1 MDVQF
6 AKIEGKSAAFYT
18 TVGVLAAM
26 GAAGFIATLI
36 MHFNGLYL
44 SGMTNRVPWGLQI
57 SMAIFYIGLSAGS
70 LVVSGLYGVFGKMEY
85 KPFARIAAYLAM
97 LFLIAGLLSIFTD
110 QGRIDRV
117 FTKPFTYVNPTSMFS
132 INPALYSGHIMI
144 CVLYLW
150 ALFKEKGTLTKI
162 TSLVVVIWAIGTHTG
177 TGAIF
182 AFVPRELYNSALL
195 PPSFVAA
202 ALSSGAALMI
212 LVIVGL
218 FKATGR
224 HLDDE
229 LIIWLGRRL
238 LSIFIVVTFYVLLI
252 ENAHRAYLAYS
263 HEAGVFFLFG
273 GIHSF
278 MFWVGLIIIGSVIP
292 AILLFVRRTGTSVR
306 WTVFASVLVV
316 VGVLFERFLI
326 VIPGLIHPPELFPGW
341 EIVAPAMEGVASYHI
356 SFLEVLQ
363 TLGVIGIIG
372 FAFVVGLRVMPLAP
386 LSARW
391 STPEEQQAVAAA
403 SGRALKP
410 RRALRPK
417 RA

>member
-1 MDVQF
+1 MSSLPRS
-6 AKIEGKSAAFYT
+6 KGKSVSYWV
-18 TVGVLAAM
+18 TVGIL
-26 GAAGFIATLI
+26 GAATVAGLIATLV
-36 MHFNGLYL
+36 MNKHGLYL

-162 TSLVVVIWAIGTHTG
+162 TSLVVVLWAIGTHTG

-182 AFVPRELYNSALL
+182 AFVPRELYNSSLL

-218 FKATGR
+218 SGPPN
-224 HLDDE
+224 
-229 LIIWLGRRL
+229 
-238 LSIFIVVTFYVLLI
+238 VTWMT
-252 ENAHRAYLAYS
+252 NS
-263 HEAGVFFLFG
+263 SSGWAGDCCR
-273 GIHSF
+273 SSS
-278 MFWVGLIIIGSVIP
+278 W
-292 AILLFVRRTGTSVR
+292 
-306 WTVFASVLVV
+306 
-316 VGVLFERFLI
+316 
-326 VIPGLIHPPELFPGW
+326 
-341 EIVAPAMEGVASYHI
+341 
-356 SFLEVLQ
+356 
-363 TLGVIGIIG
+363 
-372 FAFVVGLRVMPLAP
+372 
-386 LSARW
+386 
-391 STPEEQQAVAAA
+391 
-403 SGRALKP
+403 
-410 RRALRPK
+410 
-417 RA
+417 

>member
-1 MDVQF
+1 MADVSF
-6 AKIEGKSAAFYT
+6 SKIEGRSFGFWATLAALGAFSLA
-18 TVGVLAAM
+18 GVLA
-26 GAAGFIATLI
+26 TLY
-36 MHFNGLYL
+36 MARHGLYL
-44 SGMTNRVPWGLQI
+44 SGMSNRVPWGLQI

-97 LFLIAGLLSIFTD
+97 LFLIAGLLSILTD

-117 FTKPFTYVNPTSMFS
+117 FTKPFTYVNATSMFS

-162 TSLVVVIWAIGTHTG
+162 TSLVVVLWAIGTHTG

-182 AFVPRELYNSALL
+182 AFVPRELYNSSLL

-212 LVIVGL
+212 MVIVGL
-218 FKATGR
+218 SKATKR

-229 LIIWLGRRL
+229 LIIWMGRKL

-252 ENAHRAYLAYS
+252 ENAHRAYLAES
-263 HEAGVFFLFG
+263 REAAGFFLFG
-273 GIHSF
+273 GLHSG
-278 MFWVGLIIIGSVIP
+278 MFWLGLIFIGCVVP
-292 AILLFVRRTGTSVR
+292 ALLLFIKRTGTSVP

-341 EIVAPAMEGVASYHI
+341 EIHDAALWEGVASY
-356 SFLEVLQ
+356 SVSYLEVLQ
-363 TLGVIGIIG
+363 TLGVVGIIG
-372 FAFVVGLRVMPLAP
+372 FAFVAGLKLMPLMPNEA
-386 LSARW
+386 
-391 STPEEQQAVAAA
+391 
-403 SGRALKP
+403 RALP
-410 RRALRPK
+410 G
-417 RA
+417 

>member
-1 MDVQF
+1 MEVKF
-6 AKIEGKSAAFYT
+6 AKIEGRSTGYRVM
-18 TVGVLAAM
+18 VGLLAAA
-26 GAAGFIATLI
+26 GVAGFVATMI
-36 MHFNGLYL
+36 MHYQGLYL

-110 QGRIDRV
+110 QGRLDRV
-117 FTKPFTYVNPTSMFS
+117 FTKPFTYVNATSMFS

-144 CVLYLW
+144 CVFYLW

-162 TSLVVVIWAIGTHTG
+162 TSLVVVLWAIGTHTG

-212 LVIVGL
+212 LIIVGL
-218 FKATGR
+218 AKFTGR

-229 LIIWLGRRL
+229 IILWLGRKL
-238 LSIFIVVTFYVLLI
+238 LSIFLVVTFYVLLI

-263 HEAGVFFLFG
+263 HEAGMFFLFG
-273 GIHSF
+273 GVHSL
-278 MFWVGLIIIGSVIP
+278 MFWFGLITIGCVIP

-306 WTVFASVLVV
+306 WTVFASTLVV

-341 EIVAPAMEGVASYHI
+341 EIVGGMGIEGVTAYHI
-356 SFLEVLQ
+356 SVLEILQ
-363 TLGVIGIIG
+363 TLGVIGVIG
-372 FAFVVGLRVMPLAP
+372 FAFVVGLKVMPLAP
-386 LSARW
+386 LEARW
-391 STPEEQQAVAAA
+391 STPEDREKLAMAAV
-403 SGRALKP
+403 RALKP
-410 RRALRPK
+410 KEA
-417 RA
+417 